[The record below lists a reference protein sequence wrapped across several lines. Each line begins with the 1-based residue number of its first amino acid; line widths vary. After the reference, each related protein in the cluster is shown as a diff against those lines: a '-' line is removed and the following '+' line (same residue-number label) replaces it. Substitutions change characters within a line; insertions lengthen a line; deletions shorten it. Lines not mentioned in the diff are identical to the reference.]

1 MNKLNLDYFLKRIIH
16 SKDFGEYVKA
26 QSDLMWFTHH
36 KFTLAYSEYM
46 SNVNKILSAFM
57 L

>member
-16 SKDFGEYVKA
+16 SKDFGEYAKA
-26 QSDLMWFTHH
+26 QSDLMWFTYH